1 MTTAPKL
8 TLVSPSDVAA
18 DGARYVARGPAQ
30 LSRIAARYG
39 LNDDVEETVRLLS
52 LVLPFR
58 VSQYVLDEL
67 IDWTRVPDDP
77 VFQLVFPQAGMLAP
91 RHVRALQAVAPRGER
106 AAAGLAEVVRGIR
119 AELNP
124 HPADQLSSNVPL
136 DEQGRRIQGLQHK
149 YAETVLYFPS
159 HGQTCHAYC
168 SYCFRWAQFVGD
180 EDLRFA
186 TGAPDDLVTYL
197 HRHRGVTDVLVTGGD
212 PMVMSTER
220 LAGHL
225 EPLLA
230 VESVRT
236 IRVGTKALAYWPQRF
251 VGDRDADELLRLMEQ
266 VVTSG
271 RTLAVMAH
279 VSHPRELE
287 GDLARRAVERI
298 RATGA
303 VVYCQA
309 PLMRHVNDDPAVWR
323 TMWAAELAQGMVPY
337 YMFVA
342 RDTGAQDYYKVPLGR
357 AWQIWRDAW
366 SGMSGLS
373 RTVRGP
379 VMSAS
384 PGKVAVDG
392 PATLDG
398 VPVLTLRLLQARDPS
413 LVGRPFWAHQNAE
426 AAWVDELAPHRFS
439 DAEIVRAVWGHG
451 ADERP

>member
-1 MTTAPKL
+1 VTPATRLA
-8 TLVSPSDVAA
+8 LVGSPEPEESP
-18 DGARYVARGPAQ
+18 RYAARGPAQ
-30 LSRIAARYG
+30 LSRIAAQYG
-39 LNDDVEETVRLLS
+39 LDPDIEETVRLLS

-67 IDWTRVPDDP
+67 VDWSRVPDDP
-77 VFQLVFPQAGMLAP
+77 IFQLVFPQDGMLRP
-91 RHVRALQAVAPRGER
+91 EHVSALRAVAPRGQR
-106 AAAGLAEVVRGIR
+106 AGAGLAEVVRGIR

-124 HPADQLSSNVPL
+124 HPAEQLAANVPT
-136 DEQGRRIQGLQHK
+136 DERGRPIEGLQHK

-168 SYCFRWAQFVGD
+168 AYCFRWAQFVGD
-180 EDLRFA
+180 DDLRFA
-186 TGAPDDLVTYL
+186 AHSPHDLVRYL
-197 HRHRGVTDVLVTGGD
+197 HRHPRVSDVLLTGGD
-212 PMVMSTER
+212 PMIMSTAR

-225 EPLLA
+225 EPVLG

-236 IRVGTKALAYWPQRF
+236 VRIGTKSLAYWPQRF
-251 VGDRDADELLRLMEQ
+251 VGDRDADDLLRLLER
-266 VVTSG
+266 VVASG

-287 GDLARRAVERI
+287 GDVARQAVERI

-309 PLMRHVNDDPAVWR
+309 PLMRRVNDDAALWR
-323 TMWAAELAQGMVPY
+323 AMWAEELAQGMVPY

-342 RDTGAQDYYKVPLGR
+342 RDTGAQDYYKVPLVR
-357 AWQIWRDAW
+357 AWQVWRDAW
-366 SGMSGLS
+366 SGLSGLS

-379 VMSAS
+379 VMSAT

-392 PATLDG
+392 VASFDG
-398 VPVLTLRLLQARDPS
+398 EPVLALRLLQARDPD
-413 LVGRPFWAHQNAE
+413 LVGRPFWAHQSPT

-439 DAEIVRAVWGHG
+439 DPDIVRAVWG
-451 ADERP
+451 ATPRPRP